1 MFQTIHLRKLLSS
14 LALTLG
20 TGLLSGFLAGNQGAI
35 YTELNR
41 PPLSPPGAVF
51 GIVWTILYLCM
62 GIALYLVRMTPG
74 KHDTAQKAFGLQ
86 LFLNFCWSLLFF
98 GLRWYCFSAL
108 WLGLLLLALVWT
120 MLLFYRIQP
129 AAFWW
134 LVPYLLWCCFALY
147 LNIGVCV
154 LN

>member
-20 TGLLSGFLAGNQGAI
+20 TGLFSGFLAGNQGAI

-41 PPLSPPGAVF
+41 PPLSLPGAAF
-51 GIVWTILYLCM
+51 GIVWTVLYICM
-62 GIALYLVRMTPG
+62 GIALYLIRITPG
-74 KHDTAQKAFGLQ
+74 DHSVAQKVFGLQ

-98 GLRWYCFSAL
+98 GLKWYCFSAI
-108 WLGLLLLALVWT
+108 WLGLLLLAVVLT
-120 MLLFYRIQP
+120 MILFYRIKP
-129 AAFWW
+129 ETFWW
-134 LVPYLLWCCFALY
+134 LLPYLLWCCFALY